1 MDMVALSKRPG
12 HLLAGRPDDWMQDRF
27 VLEQLLV
34 AGEQLSIQLDD
45 GAIIGLLDSKSI
57 SPDKARSP
65 REEQNRRKKRSPS
78 HNNPFLFS
86 RGECGVAT
94 AIKFSLN
101 LAASNQ
107 EAAQ

>member
-1 MDMVALSKRPG
+1 MVLKKAEEQTEEEK
-12 HLLAGRPDDWMQDRF
+12 AA
-27 VLEQLLV
+27 VLPL
-34 AGEQLSIQLDD
+34 G
-45 GAIIGLLDSKSI
+45 
-57 SPDKARSP
+57 P

-94 AIKFSLN
+94 AIEFSLN